1 MTKNINFIAA
11 LKRMKALF
19 WLTIAFFLA
28 VLIFQ
33 TSTYLGREGFA
44 NYITVYRARDRHR
57 NIDWAQGPWWWHQKP
72 YWWHRYDE
80 YGPCPGP
87 WCPYR

>member
-1 MTKNINFIAA
+1 
-11 LKRMKALF
+11 MKALF
-19 WLTIAFFLA
+19 WLTVAFFLA

-44 NYITVYRARDRHR
+44 NYIAIRVNRAGHRHR
-57 NIDWAQGPWWWHQKP
+57 PFWTQEPWWW
-72 YWWHRYDE
+72 RNE